1 MNDIRQIL
9 LTVKTQEEFERIN
22 NYVKESLIKLWRNE
36 NSAQLSN
43 WKELVEEVKII
54 QLERNRIQNNDE
66 CSGTL

>member
-1 MNDIRQIL
+1 MG
-9 LTVKTQEEFERIN
+9 
-22 NYVKESLIKLWRNE
+22 NE
-36 NSAQLSN
+36 NSPQLSN